1 MPCPQT
7 LTEIIKQPATVK
19 NICVREIVFTMASYN
34 IGAVAEKSYTN
45 GVIGFDGKV
54 YMLVDE
60 FEKEKLQI
68 VGLQEC
74 RSKDGGTSQI
84 ESYHRVIP
92 DVKGPAAGDVDFLF
106 NTVIV
111 RSHFRFKRRVAV
123 VWAPRRL

>member
-60 FEKEKLQI
+60 FEKDREQ
-68 VGLQEC
+68 
-74 RSKDGGTSQI
+74 RSENLTEQVKD
-84 ESYHRVIP
+84 
-92 DVKGPAAGDVDFLF
+92 AVDKIRE
-106 NTVIV
+106 N
-111 RSHFRFKRRVAV
+111 
-123 VWAPRRL
+123 